1 MRMDSQAIAANSPP
15 LKILSA
21 YTGAASF
28 DDALKDP
35 RAVRLLW
42 LEILVNDRLDL
53 APWLDREEVRE
64 AYAKAC
70 RWYHTYRSLVDSVL
84 HRSPLPHDAG
94 PVDSRDYRVFAEVL
108 QFVADH
114 T

>member
-1 MRMDSQAIAANSPP
+1 MDSQSISVDSLP

-28 DDALKDP
+28 EDALKSP

-42 LEILVNDRLDL
+42 LEILVNDQLDL
-53 APWLDREEVRE
+53 APWREREEVRE

-70 RWYHTYRSLVDSVL
+70 RWYHTYRSLIDSML
-84 HRSPLPHDAG
+84 ARSPLPYEPG
-94 PVDSRDYRVFAEVL
+94 PVDPRDYRVFAEVL
-108 QFVADH
+108 QFVTDH
-114 T
+114 A

>member
-1 MRMDSQAIAANSPP
+1 ME
-15 LKILSA
+15 
-21 YTGAASF
+21 
-28 DDALKDP
+28 DALKNP

-42 LEILVNDRLDL
+42 LEILVNGQLDL

-70 RWYHTYRSLVDSVL
+70 RWYHTYRSLVDSL
-84 HRSPLPHDAG
+84 LAREPLPYEAG
-94 PVDSRDYRVFAEVL
+94 PIDPRDYRVFAEVL

-114 T
+114 A